1 MLAVS
6 LAAAMCGGSVLSAA
20 SARSE
25 HPVQAE
31 VRSAQRDA
39 TATEDQ
45 VLRAIQVDRLLTMNG
60 RRDVF
65 SPGMVLTRGGSLEYV
80 GPPLKLLPSGYTL
93 EHRSGWALP
102 GMVDLHSHIVT
113 DGWGGINDMVLP
125 VNPQLSVAPTIKPSN
140 RQIRLTCSAGVT
152 TLFMIPGSGT
162 SMGGFGVLYKTK
174 TEAGYEGA
182 VLADPGGLKVAQTH
196 NPERGAG
203 DVGNTRSGL
212 YWTLQQINQQ
222 ALAFAAGHRDDPG
235 LADLAKVL
243 TERLPVLIHCAGT
256 DGVTSTVRMW
266 RETYDTQSVLSHG
279 SFDGWMA
286 AEYVARAGMPVNHGP
301 RTFDWFSSRLGRI
314 VSSSA
319 EYARAGVPNFS
330 LNTDA
335 PVVPAWE
342 LFLQGTVSTRYGGD
356 SYEML
361 EALTINP
368 ARAFGIDGRVGSLEV
383 GKDADL
389 VVFDGDPLDPRSR
402 VELVWIDGEPQYDRL
417 ADGQWF

>member
-1 MLAVS
+1 MLFGASLVATLVATTLSGGPIVS
-6 LAAAMCGGSVLSAA
+6 KRAAIELDAPVD
-20 SARSE
+20 SE
-25 HPVQAE
+25 RH
-31 VRSAQRDA
+31 
-39 TATEDQ
+39 
-45 VLRAIQVDRLLTMNG
+45 AILVDRVFTMNAE
-60 RRDVF
+60 REVH
-65 SPGMVLTRGGSLEYV
+65 SPGMVLARDGSVEYV
-80 GPPLKLLPSGYTL
+80 GPPLKLLPTGYTL
-93 EHRSGWALP
+93 EHRSGWAMP

-174 TEAGYEGA
+174 TNAGYEGA
-182 VLADPGGLKVAQTH
+182 MLADPGGLKVAQTH
-196 NPERGAG
+196 NPERDAG
-203 DVGNTRSGL
+203 DVGRTRSGL
-212 YWTLQQINQQ
+212 YWTLQQINGQ
-222 ALAFAAGHRDDPG
+222 ALADAAGRRDDPG

-319 EYARAGVPNFS
+319 EYADAGVPNFS

-342 LFLQGTVSTRYGGD
+342 LFLQGTVSARYGGEP
-356 SYEML
+356 YQML

-368 ARAFGIDGRVGSLEV
+368 ARAFGIDDRVGSLEV

-389 VVFDGDPLDPRSR
+389 VVFDGDPLDPRSL
-402 VELVWIDGEPQYDRL
+402 VELVWIDGETQYDRL